1 MFCNKC
7 GNKLEDNDLFYSSCG
22 AKVNR
27 ELEKVITTTVE
38 EPEIVKET
46 ENAEVSESVSE
57 TQNIE
62 TEIEMPAVPEAHEES
77 VNTTPIESSD
87 ITPVDEGLSKAE
99 TCKTED
105 TTKTNTNAML
115 IEPVVTAGSR
125 NDEHILIK
133 SNKKSQ
139 MVKKLIVWAIT
150 ALLCIASAAYFA
162 FDYKEYKKG
171 QQFGIGAAILATG
184 MSSDSWVDQKDPYEE
199 QCYDVYLKLSKRSSD
214 IVVNG
219 VKYDLSE
226 VRKAEKEVRES
237 FEDVMKSAGYDRYES
252 YNIENWFR
260 YKNMAEYYIG
270 YFWTKP
276 LLICSYIAIVL
287 AVIITT
293 LVNREA
299 KKEVIVY
306 ENSVVCKTNRKKSK
320 QLMFEDIK
328 NIGYGKNSLNIIG
341 IGTNFKISNLT
352 NAESVKN
359 VIIDKKNNVQNHI
372 NNANMSAADELK
384 KYKELLDSGVISQ
397 PEFEAKKKQIL
408 GL

>member
-1 MFCNKC
+1 
-7 GNKLEDNDLFYSSCG
+7 
-22 AKVNR
+22 
-27 ELEKVITTTVE
+27 
-38 EPEIVKET
+38 
-46 ENAEVSESVSE
+46 
-57 TQNIE
+57 
-62 TEIEMPAVPEAHEES
+62 
-77 VNTTPIESSD
+77 
-87 ITPVDEGLSKAE
+87 
-99 TCKTED
+99 
-105 TTKTNTNAML
+105 
-115 IEPVVTAGSR
+115 
-125 NDEHILIK
+125 
-133 SNKKSQ
+133 
-139 MVKKLIVWAIT
+139 
-150 ALLCIASAAYFA
+150 
-162 FDYKEYKKG
+162 
-171 QQFGIGAAILATG
+171 
-184 MSSDSWVDQKDPYEE
+184 MSSDSWVNQKDPYEE

-260 YKNMAEYYIG
+260 YKNMAEYYMG

-287 AVIITT
+287 AVIITI